1 MTGRSGSPAAGGDVP
16 SRGRA
21 VRLGDVASTM

>member
-1 MTGRSGSPAAGGDVP
+1 MTGRSGSPAAGGVP
-16 SRGRA
+16 PRGGG